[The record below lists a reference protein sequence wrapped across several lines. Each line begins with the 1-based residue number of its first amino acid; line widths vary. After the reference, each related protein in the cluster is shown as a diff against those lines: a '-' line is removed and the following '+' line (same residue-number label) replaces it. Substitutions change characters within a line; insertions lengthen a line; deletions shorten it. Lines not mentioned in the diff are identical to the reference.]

1 VSFGFIG
8 QRLSGLRW
16 PFIIGQSLLLAA
28 IVLFAVSR
36 SVVLLVVARVIQGF
50 SCGVVMTVAYPL
62 LFDAV
67 GSAQMGQAIG
77 YASMS
82 MSLGWFAGPIVG
94 GILYDAAGFEWV
106 FVPSAIATGL
116 EIVMRFLL
124 VEPVEHAKSENTS
137 QVDPDVEHQQQD
149 LLLPKSIPGLR
160 LNDGHSSQESLTLFP
175 AQSYGSISRRD
186 FDDDDSDPSAHE
198 SPLKILLR
206 NPRFLTSMVSLFVIN
221 SFTAS
226 YETIVPVFTYER
238 FGFTS
243 TQIALSFLCI
253 TVPMLVS
260 PLSGYLC
267 DRFGPKILVLSGF
280 GLWAPSLACMLLADD
295 SSKSEATQL
304 KIFLALLLLF
314 GISVTLTWAPVYS
327 EVSAAVE
334 ELGEKSPE
342 TFGARN
348 AMVLA
353 FGLENGAFG
362 LGAMIG
368 PICASAIKERYG
380 FGIMSAFLGAV
391 SILMCIPVAL
401 YTGTDLLAR
410 LRKASCGT

>member
-1 VSFGFIG
+1 
-8 QRLSGLRW
+8 
-16 PFIIGQSLLLAA
+16 
-28 IVLFAVSR
+28 
-36 SVVLLVVARVIQGF
+36 
-50 SCGVVMTVAYPL
+50 
-62 LFDAV
+62 
-67 GSAQMGQAIG
+67 
-77 YASMS
+77 
-82 MSLGWFAGPIVG
+82 
-94 GILYDAAGFEWV
+94 
-106 FVPSAIATGL
+106 
-116 EIVMRFLL
+116 
-124 VEPVEHAKSENTS
+124 
-137 QVDPDVEHQQQD
+137 
-149 LLLPKSIPGLR
+149 
-160 LNDGHSSQESLTLFP
+160 
-175 AQSYGSISRRD
+175 
-186 FDDDDSDPSAHE
+186 
-198 SPLKILLR
+198 
-206 NPRFLTSMVSLFVIN
+206 MVSLFVIN

-267 DRFGPKILVLSGF
+267 DRFGPK
-280 GLWAPSLACMLLADD
+280 MLADD

-304 KIFLALLLLF
+304 NIFLALLLLF